1 MIRTEMQTPAFIY
14 DPKKIR
20 ERLSLYASLKNCHKL
35 YALKTLEFEPILE
48 IIAEVVE
55 GFAASSLFETKLAA
69 QVLKK
74 QGSIHYTA
82 PAIRDDEIEEIA
94 SLAKHINFNSLSQF
108 HRLKNKLAAENDI
121 GLRVNPGVSLI
132 EDERYDPCKKYSRL
146 GISLDNV
153 VDFFDNDTSASLVSG
168 IHFHN
173 NCDAN
178 NFNDLRKTLDHIIHK
193 LGVRL
198 HKLKWIN
205 LGGGYI
211 FHESKNLD
219 LLQQLIDKLHN
230 DYDLEV
236 FLEPGA
242 AIVRDACIIVS
253 SVLDIVKADGK
264 EIVILDTTV
273 NHIPEVFE
281 YQWQPDILEADKS
294 GKHEYILTGNT
305 CLAGDSFGTFNFR
318 EALKVGS
325 RVTFIDMGAYSHVK
339 SDMFNG
345 INLPSIYELDPAKE
359 LIFKKTYGYE
369 DFLAKNT

>member
-14 DPKKIR
+14 DPSKIR
-20 ERLSLYASLKNCHKL
+20 KRLSLYASLTNCHKL

-48 IIAEVVE
+48 IIAETVE

-69 QVLKK
+69 QVLKGS
-74 QGSIHYTA
+74 GSIHYTA

-108 HRLKNKLAAENDI
+108 HRLKNKISTDSDI
-121 GLRVNPGVSLI
+121 GLRINPGVSLI
-132 EDERYDPCKKYSRL
+132 KDERYDPCKKYSRL
-146 GISLDNV
+146 GIVLDEV
-153 VDFFDNDTSASLVSG
+153 VDFLDNGSDVSLVSG

-178 NFNDLRKTLDHIIHK
+178 NFKDLERTVDHIIHK
-193 LGVRL
+193 LGSRL
-198 HKLKWIN
+198 AKLKWIN

-219 LLQQLIDKLHN
+219 LLQALVNKLHG
-230 DYDLEV
+230 DYGLEV

-242 AIVRDACIIVS
+242 AIVRDACTIVS

-281 YQWQPDILEADKS
+281 YQWQPDLLEADKT
-294 GKHEYILTGNT
+294 GNYEYILTGNT
-305 CLAGDSFGTFNFR
+305 CLAGDSFGTFSFKH
-318 EALKVGS
+318 ALEIGS

-345 INLPSIYELDPAKE
+345 INLPSIYELDE
-359 LIFKKTYGYE
+359 NQGLILKKTYGYE

>member
-1 MIRTEMQTPAFIY
+1 MQTPAFIY
-14 DPKKIR
+14 DPSKIR

-48 IIAEVVE
+48 VIAETVE
-55 GFAASSLFETKLAA
+55 GFAASSLFETKLAT
-69 QVLKK
+69 QVLKG

-82 PAIRDDEIEEIA
+82 PAIRDDEIEKIA
-94 SLAKHINFNSLSQF
+94 SLAQHVNFNSLSQF
-108 HRLKNKLAAENDI
+108 HRLKNKISASNSI
-121 GLRVNPGVSLI
+121 GLRINPGVSLI
-132 EDERYDPCKKYSRL
+132 KDERYDPCKKYSRL
-146 GISLDNV
+146 GIGLSDLVN
-153 VDFFDNDTSASLVSG
+153 FFDNDPDMGLVSG

-173 NCDAN
+173 NCDAS
-178 NFNDLRKTLDHIIHK
+178 NFKDLERTVDHLIHK
-193 LGVRL
+193 LGSRL
-198 HKLKWIN
+198 SKLKWIN

-211 FHESKNLD
+211 FHESKNLE
-219 LLQQLIDKLHN
+219 LLQKLIDKLHD
-230 DYDLEV
+230 DYGLEV

-281 YQWQPDILEADKS
+281 YQWQPDLLEMDKN

-305 CLAGDSFGTFNFR
+305 CLAGDSFGTFNFK
-318 EALKVGS
+318 EPLEIGS
-325 RVTFIDMGAYSHVK
+325 KVTFIDMGAYSHVK

-345 INLPSIYELDPAKE
+345 INLPSIYELNEAQG
-359 LIFKKTYGYE
+359 LVLKKSYGYE